1 MCRNSNAQTAV
12 KRNQEIYTTSEYNEE
27 DRMKFDFRKKALLFG
42 IFLLLA
48 NAQPAG
54 AGVPEITNLFVTDVT
69 TVSFSVIWA
78 SSEAGTA
85 DLEVFTDINGTTSP
99 AGIVI
104 RPHPVHSDDQLI
116 RTAAEDNGVMKVMV
130 AGLEANATYYF
141 RTLTTSKSTA
151 DIAAY
156 PEAGL
161 LSVATENQTTR
172 TCESGED
179 IQLFSNPVIYEPC
192 YLEDGVTAAEGT
204 LLVATVAGGRYPITA
219 FVGDGIDLP
228 YALID
233 LNNIFGRDSNE
244 NLDLDGG
251 QSLTLMNFR
260 GLDGD
265 SIVTHE
271 VPVDDAL
278 GEIKTGD
285 FFLRP

>member
-27 DRMKFDFRKKALLFG
+27 DRMKFDLRKKALLFG

-151 DIAAY
+151 DIATY

-278 GEIKTGD
+278 GEIKAGD